1 MNGTVGGVSPSV
13 SVTYFCALAASR
25 RENVCASSVSVL
37 TKSIA
42 LLNNSIALSR
52 LPLQENVKNEKGLK
66 RLHFQMLVLLRNEEG
81 MI

>member
-1 MNGTVGGVSPSV
+1 MKGTFGGVSPSV

-52 LPLQENVKNEKGLK
+52 LPL
-66 RLHFQMLVLLRNEEG
+66 
-81 MI
+81 